1 MRIRS
6 KLTTIAL
13 AAGLVVG
20 GVAGPARAATT
31 GNTTATFTI
40 TAGGLAITA
49 PSSTVALGTV
59 NTGAGSVSGQLG
71 AVTVDD
77 TRAALV
83 NSWTNTVSST
93 TFALNG
99 GTATT
104 NETVA
109 LTNIAYSSGL
119 STAHTGLGAFV
130 PSGTVS
136 DFTTAKAAGT
146 HTGFAGNSSTTWNPT
161 LTLTLLSS
169 QVAGTYTGTITHSV
183 A

>member
-20 GVAGPARAATT
+20 GVAGQAQAATT

-40 TAGGLAITA
+40 TAGALAITV

-71 AVTVDD
+71 GVTVDD
-77 TRAALV
+77 ARGALL
-83 NSWTNTVSST
+83 NTWTATVSTT
-93 TFALNG
+93 TFVLPGATP
-99 GTATT
+99 TAD
-104 NETVA
+104 ETVA
-109 LTNIAYSSGL
+109 KSAIAYSSGA

-130 PSGTVS
+130 PGVLPDLSSAGT
-136 DFTTAKAAGT
+136 AGT
-146 HTGFAGNSSTTWNPT
+146 HAGAAGNSSTTWSPT
-161 LTLTLLSS
+161 LTFTLLSS
-169 QVAGTYTGTITHSV
+169 QVAGTYSGTITHSV